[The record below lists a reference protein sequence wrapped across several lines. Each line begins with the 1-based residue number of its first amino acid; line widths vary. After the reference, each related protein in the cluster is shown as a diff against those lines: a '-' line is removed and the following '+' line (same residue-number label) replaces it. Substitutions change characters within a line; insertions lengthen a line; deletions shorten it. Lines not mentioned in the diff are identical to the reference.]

1 MSFWLSAADLFPL
14 LLEHNLLLQCYMVS
28 GDNWTTARIV
38 AEQLGV
44 DNVMAEVLPAGK
56 AAKVRAFLKLTSRP
70 LQPCKMTWHPSR
82 EFLWSKHANLV
93 SQPCKM

>member
-1 MSFWLSAADLFPL
+1 
-14 LLEHNLLLQCYMVS
+14 MVS

-56 AAKVRAFLKLTSRP
+56 AAKVQHL
-70 LQPCKMTWHPSR
+70 PSA
-82 EFLWSKHANLV
+82 HNYNLAA
-93 SQPCKM
+93 